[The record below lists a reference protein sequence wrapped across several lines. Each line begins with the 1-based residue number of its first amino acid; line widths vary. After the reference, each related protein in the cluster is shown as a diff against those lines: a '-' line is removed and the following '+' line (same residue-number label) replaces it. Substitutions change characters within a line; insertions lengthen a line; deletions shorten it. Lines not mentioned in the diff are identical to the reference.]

1 MQKAVEKIPYCLF
14 LTERK
19 KSDNVG
25 YYVNKSHG
33 TSDTDVSTCH
43 AQIYNA
49 EVIGNV
55 LNWQTRSS
63 NCTVMSSYTIDILQL
78 ALEQYKDN
86 LSQATTRVHCVNI
99 ASNAKYQRSS
109 AQPIWRL
116 NQDHRKGWSIMDS
129 PLPLEKNDGNSCYS
143 PFQNKNNCQEVPFMY
158 QQPSHHMSFSI

>member
-1 MQKAVEKIPYCLF
+1 
-14 LTERK
+14 
-19 KSDNVG
+19 
-25 YYVNKSHG
+25 
-33 TSDTDVSTCH
+33 
-43 AQIYNA
+43 
-49 EVIGNV
+49 
-55 LNWQTRSS
+55 
-63 NCTVMSSYTIDILQL
+63 MSSYTIDILQL